1 MKKNNLS
8 SIRNNINRRKQEKK
22 KVTSSYKRSSP
33 TEFSRRINLEDEE
46 RHGFY
51 PSIPSS
57 DGKSDNHPIVFRSFL
72 VRSVLAVFLFFICA
86 ISITSESSWLEKPK
100 EWTSYALKEEFPFAS
115 VNAWYQAKFGA
126 PFALETSVTEG
137 EQLDV
142 LPAFGQINQSFQENG
157 QGILITAEEETEVAA
172 VDAGTVLFAGNDQ
185 KTGKT
190 VIIQHADRS
199 KTIYGFLSDI
209 EVHSYQSVKANQIIG
224 SYQPSEANQAIYFA
238 VEKNQQYID
247 PIQVIHVNEQ
257 P

>member
-22 KVTSSYKRSSP
+22 KINYQKSSTDFSKRM
-33 TEFSRRINLEDEE
+33 TIEDEE

-51 PSIPSS
+51 PSIPSYS
-57 DGKSDNHPIVFRSFL
+57 GQSNNNHPLIFRAFL
-72 VRSVLAVFLFFICA
+72 LRSIIAVFLFVICA
-86 ISITSESSWLEKPK
+86 VSINSESSLLEKPK
-100 EWTSYALKEEFPFAS
+100 EWTSYVLKEEFPFAT

-126 PFALETSVTEG
+126 PFAWETSVTEG
-137 EQLDV
+137 EEIAV
-142 LPAFGQINQSFQENG
+142 LPAFGQVNQSFQENG

-172 VDAGTVLFAGNDQ
+172 VEAGTVLFAGNDP

-199 KTIYGFLSDI
+199 KTIYGYLTDI
-209 EVHSYQSVKANQIIG
+209 EVHSYQSVRSNQVIG
-224 SYQPSEANQAIYFA
+224 SYEPSEANKAIYFA

-257 P
+257 Q